1 MAYITF
7 GEEKLSIKQ
16 FIDKIL
22 NYDIELTRQEIINV
36 IKTAETF
43 SPSDVPLILNT
54 VKHAYHINMA

>member
-7 GEEKLSIKQ
+7 GEEKLNIKQ

-22 NYDIELTRQEIINV
+22 NYDIELTRQEVINV